1 MNEKSGLLQFF
12 MSDKTSYYQEN
23 RAEILNC
30 VKKYYEDKKKWRQ
43 KARNKYREF
52 EKEEYIKKRVRKK

>member
-1 MNEKSGLLQFF
+1 

-23 RAEILNC
+23 REKILNC

-43 KARNKYREF
+43 KARNKYKEF

>member
-1 MNEKSGLLQFF
+1 MDYYNFF

-23 RAEILNC
+23 REEILNC

-43 KARNKYREF
+43 KARNKYKEF